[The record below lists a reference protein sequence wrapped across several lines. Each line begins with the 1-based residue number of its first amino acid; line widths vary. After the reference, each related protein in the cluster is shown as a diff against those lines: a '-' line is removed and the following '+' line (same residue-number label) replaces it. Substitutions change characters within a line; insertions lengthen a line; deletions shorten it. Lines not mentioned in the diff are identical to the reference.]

1 MSSEIAILLVL
12 ILLCIVAAVVT
23 PVFAKS
29 KNIMSVLQRTATTGI
44 VAIGMT
50 FVIGTGGIDLSVA
63 IQAGID
69 AAVFMVHAVFQPE
82 ADAAFQLLLGPL
94 LGLQ

>member
-1 MSSEIAILLVL
+1 MKTKMKSIMSSEIAILLVL

-23 PVFAKS
+23 PVFATS

-50 FVIGTGGIDLSVA
+50 FVIELV
-63 IQAGID
+63 
-69 AAVFMVHAVFQPE
+69 E
-82 ADAAFQLLLGPL
+82 
-94 LGLQ
+94 